1 MKRLFPVFALTA
13 LAAAT
18 VATAQQTPSSAQP
31 PASTSRSQSQTT
43 PPSDPRKADKEAL
56 MRNCIAQTKTDHP
69 GATAND
75 VKDYCMKRV
84 ESSTPPQQSPR
95 D

>member
-18 VATAQQTPSSAQP
+18 VATAQQTPPSAQP
-31 PASTSRSQSQTT
+31 PASTSQSQRQTT
-43 PPSDPRKADKEAL
+43 PPDTSKPDKQAL

-75 VKDYCMKRV
+75 VKDYCKKRV
-84 ESSTPPQQSPR
+84 ESNTSPQQSPR

>member
-13 LAAAT
+13 IAAAT

-31 PASTSRSQSQTT
+31 PASTSQSQTT
-43 PPSDPRKADKEAL
+43 PPSDTSRADKEAL
-56 MRNCIAQTKTDHP
+56 MRNCITQTQADHP
-69 GATAND
+69 GATAKD
-75 VKDYCMKRV
+75 VKDYCKKRV
-84 ESSTPPQQSPR
+84 ESYTSPQSPR

>member
-13 LAAAT
+13 IAAAT

-31 PASTSRSQSQTT
+31 PASTSQSQTT
-43 PPSDPRKADKEAL
+43 PPSDTSRADKEAL
-56 MRNCIAQTKTDHP
+56 MRNCITQTQADHP
-69 GATAND
+69 GATAKD
-75 VKDYCMKRV
+75 VKDYCKKRV
-84 ESSTPPQQSPR
+84 ESDTSPQRSPR

>member
-18 VATAQQTPSSAQP
+18 IAIAQQTPPSPQP

-43 PPSDPRKADKEAL
+43 PPSDTSKANKEAL

-69 GATAND
+69 GATPSD
-75 VKDYCMKRV
+75 VKDYCKKRV
-84 ESSTPPQQSPR
+84 ESSQSSPR

>member
-18 VATAQQTPSSAQP
+18 VATAQQTPAQP
-31 PASTSRSQSQTT
+31 PASTSRSQSQTM
-43 PPSDPRKADKEAL
+43 PPSDTSKTDKEAL
-56 MRNCIAQTKTDHP
+56 MRNCIAQTKTEHP
-69 GATAND
+69 GAIASD
-75 VKDYCMKRV
+75 VKDYCKKRV
-84 ESSTPPQQSPR
+84 ESSQSSPR

>member
-13 LAAAT
+13 IAAAT

-31 PASTSRSQSQTT
+31 PASTSQSQTT
-43 PPSDPRKADKEAL
+43 PPSDSSKADKEAL
-56 MRNCIAQTKTDHP
+56 MRKCIAQTKTDHP
-69 GATAND
+69 GATASD
-75 VKDYCMKRV
+75 VKDYCKKRV
-84 ESSTPPQQSPR
+84 ESDTSPQRSPR

>member
-1 MKRLFPVFALTA
+1 MKRLFPVVALTA

-31 PASTSRSQSQTT
+31 PASTSQSQTT
-43 PPSDPRKADKEAL
+43 PPSDTSRADKEAL
-56 MRNCIAQTKTDHP
+56 MRNCITQTQADHP
-69 GATAND
+69 GATASD
-75 VKDYCMKRV
+75 VKDYCKKRV
-84 ESSTPPQQSPR
+84 ESDTSPQRSPR

>member
-13 LAAAT
+13 IAAAT

-43 PPSDPRKADKEAL
+43 PPSDSSKADKEAL
-56 MRNCIAQTKTDHP
+56 MRNCITQTQADHP
-69 GATAND
+69 GATAKD
-75 VKDYCMKRV
+75 VKDYCKKRV
-84 ESSTPPQQSPR
+84 ESYTSPQSPR